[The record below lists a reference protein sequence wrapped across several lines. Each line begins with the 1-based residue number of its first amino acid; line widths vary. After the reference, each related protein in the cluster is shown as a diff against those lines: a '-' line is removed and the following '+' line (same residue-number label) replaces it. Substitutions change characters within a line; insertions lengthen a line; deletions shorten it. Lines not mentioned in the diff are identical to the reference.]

1 MELTID
7 ILIEEAKAFSQM
19 LSAQNHSSLIGVT
32 DGKAVG
38 TYVEHLFQN
47 HLSRKYT
54 MTVGSSAS
62 GIDLRHNQK
71 ANIGWADGHVSA
83 ISAGDIQQWRN
94 DGKVWPGA
102 YILNSTSVKVVLP

>member
-38 TYVEHLFQN
+38 TYVDIRVTTDFSTNTRRMHFDLIMIANCLQYREDNIKITRSIHHIPLLIDRHSNF
-47 HLSRKYT
+47 T
-54 MTVGSSAS
+54 
-62 GIDLRHNQK
+62 GI
-71 ANIGWADGHVSA
+71 
-83 ISAGDIQQWRN
+83 
-94 DGKVWPGA
+94 
-102 YILNSTSVKVVLP
+102 

>member
-54 MTVGSSAS
+54 MTIGSSAS
-62 GIDLRHNQK
+62 GIDLPSVNT
-71 ANIGWADGHVSA
+71 
-83 ISAGDIQQWRN
+83 DIQL
-94 DGKVWPGA
+94 VFLFFP
-102 YILNSTSVKVVLP
+102 

>member
-47 HLSRKYT
+47 HLA
-54 MTVGSSAS
+54 GS
-62 GIDLRHNQK
+62 
-71 ANIGWADGHVSA
+71 
-83 ISAGDIQQWRN
+83 IQ
-94 DGKVWPGA
+94 
-102 YILNSTSVKVVLP
+102 

>member
-62 GIDLRHNQK
+62 GIDL
-71 ANIGWADGHVSA
+71 
-83 ISAGDIQQWRN
+83 
-94 DGKVWPGA
+94 P
-102 YILNSTSVKVVLP
+102 SVNTYKDDKLCPTAKQLPFQIRSSKNFWIRI

>member
-38 TYVEHLFQN
+38 TYVEHLF
-47 HLSRKYT
+47 KT
-54 MTVGSSAS
+54 
-62 GIDLRHNQK
+62 I
-71 ANIGWADGHVSA
+71 
-83 ISAGDIQQWRN
+83 
-94 DGKVWPGA
+94 
-102 YILNSTSVKVVLP
+102 

>member
-62 GIDLRHNQK
+62 GIDLPSGKYRYKDDKLCPTAKQLPFQIRSSKNFW
-71 ANIGWADGHVSA
+71 IG
-83 ISAGDIQQWRN
+83 I
-94 DGKVWPGA
+94 
-102 YILNSTSVKVVLP
+102 

>member
-1 MELTID
+1 MQRM
-7 ILIEEAKAFSQM
+7 ANRQAFV
-19 LSAQNHSSLIGVT
+19 HP
-32 DGKAVG
+32 
-38 TYVEHLFQN
+38 
-47 HLSRKYT
+47 R
-54 MTVGSSAS
+54 TVGLEAGTVISFPKIKNASQFLIYADTWDTSTMMQAYSFSLTTGAS

>member
-47 HLSRKYT
+47 HLMY
-54 MTVGSSAS
+54 
-62 GIDLRHNQK
+62 
-71 ANIGWADGHVSA
+71 
-83 ISAGDIQQWRN
+83 RN
-94 DGKVWPGA
+94 LAQFVREQA
-102 YILNSTSVKVVLP
+102 

>member
-38 TYVEHLFQN
+38 TYSICLKTI
-47 HLSRKYT
+47 LA
-54 MTVGSSAS
+54 GS
-62 GIDLRHNQK
+62 
-71 ANIGWADGHVSA
+71 
-83 ISAGDIQQWRN
+83 IQ
-94 DGKVWPGA
+94 
-102 YILNSTSVKVVLP
+102 